1 MNALVMS
8 LRRLYVKGSP
18 AVTEEKLQEMKSNGK
33 INDKEY
39 HYIKTGEM

>member
-1 MNALVMS
+1 MNAFVMS
-8 LRRLYVKGSP
+8 LRRLYLKGSP
-18 AVTEEKLQEMKSNGK
+18 VVTEEKLQDLKANDK